1 MERAPLQDELLWST
15 IKAIKTEFRK
25 IAAPED
31 RATFQGHITIWYVT
45 NNQRCARL
53 SSVRMPSMNV
63 PSSPPARKN

>member
-45 NNQRCARL
+45 NNQR
-53 SSVRMPSMNV
+53 
-63 PSSPPARKN
+63 